1 MACYTLH
8 SFCSWGNHP
17 ESRFHIFPL
26 YISMS
31 IGSLPKIFGVDLVQH
46 WKEICFVAK
55 ISADPQERPYGVKVV
70 SHRVKNGQKV
80 LVKFDTK
87 LLKNRSRAKKIR
99 TWVSEDFLGPK
110 VTTPKIWGS
119 TESSAGLGVFLKICS
134 CQLFFKKN
142 FSHFLL
148 LFFPIF
154 FQKWSKSKGQ

>member
-1 MACYTLH
+1 MAYL
-8 SFCSWGNHP
+8 P
-17 ESRFHIFPL
+17 PL
-26 YISMS
+26 SISMS
-31 IGSLPKIFGVDLVQH
+31 IGRFPKIFWVGLVQH
-46 WKEICFVAK
+46 WKEIFLGSE
-55 ISADPQERPYGVKVV
+55 ISADPQKPPW
-70 SHRVKNGQKV
+70 GQKFLPQRLKMTLKV

-87 LLKNRSRAKKIR
+87 LLKNRNRPKKTR

-110 VTTPKIWGS
+110 VTTPQIWGS

-154 FQKWSKSKGQ
+154 FQKLSKSQGQKFGR